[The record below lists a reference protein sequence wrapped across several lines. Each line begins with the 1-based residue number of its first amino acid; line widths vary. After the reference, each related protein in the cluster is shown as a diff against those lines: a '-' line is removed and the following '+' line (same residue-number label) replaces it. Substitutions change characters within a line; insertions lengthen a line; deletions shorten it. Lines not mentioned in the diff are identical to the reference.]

1 MIMKFYFKRI
11 FFIVCKCYSSILEIL
26 ENFFLRRNFKSNYK
40 LNKDFL
46 KISKNSKLN
55 ILKHKFDFILTDNQ
69 ESFFANKYHK
79 RYILS
84 QENLNSLIKLIF
96 DEQFCNFL
104 TSKTGFRY
112 SIDYFGAYQNFAIP
126 EKEQHKPFF
135 ANHYHL
141 DKPCSKNMLKIFIP
155 MSEIEMSDGPL
166 ELIDINQTEKY
177 LSNKKNI

>member
-26 ENFFLRRNFKSNYK
+26 ENFFLRRNFKSKYK
-40 LNKDFL
+40 LNKDGFL

-155 MSEIEMSDGPL
+155 CQKL
-166 ELIDINQTEKY
+166 R
-177 LSNKKNI
+177 